1 MNAFTYIVLCFIFFF
16 ITVPPIAL
24 YKTIRLLR
32 HLNTQKEINE
42 SFTTS
47 SKPSLLRLI
56 CFSLCPIVLIGTI
69 MIFAYNPVKDVPISD
84 EYFQSTRFDFD
95 HPKYGS
101 TESCKKLEDTVSGM
115 KDMRDFDD
123 YNSSH

>member
-1 MNAFTYIVLCFIFFF
+1 MSVFNYVVLCFLFFF
-16 ITVPPIAL
+16 IIVPPIAL

-32 HLNTQKEINE
+32 NLKKQTEIDE

-47 SKPSLLRLI
+47 TKPSLLRLI
-56 CFSLCPIVLIGTI
+56 CFSLCPIILIGTV
-69 MIFAYNPVKDVPISD
+69 MILAYNPVKDVPISD

-101 TESCKKLEDTVSGM
+101 TEPCKKLEDAVSDM
-115 KDMRDFDD
+115 KDMRDFDG